1 MSLNV
6 VIGLV
11 GSIAT
16 ILVVVGMI
24 LLTPQGIE
32 PSHTREDTRAVD
44 DVAPATPT
52 ATEPA
57 RL

>member
-24 LLTPQGIE
+24 LLTPQGVE
-32 PSHTREDTRAVD
+32 PSHGRTHAPSD
-44 DVAPATPT
+44 DVASATPT

>member
-24 LLTPQGIE
+24 LLTPQGVE
-32 PSHTREDTRAVD
+32 PSRTREDAPAVD

>member
-24 LLTPQGIE
+24 LLTPQGVE
-32 PSHTREDTRAVD
+32 PSSAQERGVPGGVGRRAQRS
-44 DVAPATPT
+44 
-52 ATEPA
+52 A
-57 RL
+57 R